1 MQMIGLVK
9 PTYGTAY
16 IHGMDL
22 RTDMNE
28 IYTNIGVCPQH
39 EYDHKRLCQCCCF
52 IFWEGGFASGVM
64 LTKICALCCAA
75 CFGRL

>member
-1 MQMIGLVK
+1 MHMQMIGLVK

-22 RTDMNE
+22 RTDMDE

-39 EYDHKRLCQCCCF
+39 EYDHRRLL
-52 IFWEGGFASGVM
+52 SVVM
-64 LTKICALCCAA
+64 
-75 CFGRL
+75 F